1 MQKNRS
7 EAFVQFSDCRK
18 LRSFVFHLTTSLPF
32 PQAPAFPNCLS
43 WGTLCREFAEQ
54 SFLPLSEQ
62 SQECQGFPRFV
73 PMRGF
78 RNDRDSVLH
87 CAAQKNLG
95 GCFTVL
101 FGKRYYYRLGEH
113 FIRAS
118 LSEGCIRHVSNAVF
132 FPPTRAPRFADS
144 TGGFQFGSP
153 QALPCC
159 RQSNQ

>member
-43 WGTLCREFAEQ
+43 WGTLCRELAEQ

-73 PMRGF
+73 PDERISEWPRLRPALCGAKESGRVFYRTFRQEILLIGSENISFVRPCQRGAYAMWATPYF
-78 RNDRDSVLH
+78 SSHSCSAVRWQYRCVSIW
-87 CAAQKNLG
+87 
-95 GCFTVL
+95 FT
-101 FGKRYYYRLGEH
+101 
-113 FIRAS
+113 A
-118 LSEGCIRHVSNAVF
+118 
-132 FPPTRAPRFADS
+132 
-144 TGGFQFGSP
+144 GFT
-153 QALPCC
+153 LL
-159 RQSNQ
+159 